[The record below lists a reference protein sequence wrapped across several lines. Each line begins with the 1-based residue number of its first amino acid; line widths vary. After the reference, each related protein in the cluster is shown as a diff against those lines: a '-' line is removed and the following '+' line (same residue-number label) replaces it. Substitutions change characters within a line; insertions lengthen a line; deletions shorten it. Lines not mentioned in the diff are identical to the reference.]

1 MKSILLATTFLAAF
15 ATSAMA
21 AKATTNLPASP
32 AYNWTGAYVGG
43 QLGYSWGDS
52 RFNDGARINRHS
64 GFNFGVMCDSW
75 GSGFGDLEPFDVETE
90 ALRTEC

>member
-1 MKSILLATTFLAAF
+1 MNDSDAVAATCFDGWVDEFRFTIAAARYTANF
-15 ATSAMA
+15 TPPTDAFPRNT
-21 AKATTNLPASP
+21 
-32 AYNWTGAYVGG
+32 
-43 QLGYSWGDS
+43 GDS
-52 RFNDGARINRHS
+52 NWGSVKCATRINRHS